1 MFCST
6 VFLPDCRLESR
17 RVYGCSTHTNVFGEG
32 WLLLSLRLESR
43 RVDGGADF
51 LAVAWLELGSV
62 LTFSYVELR
71 VLVSGAALFN
81 VNVNF
86 SVVTSATREVD
97 FDVSICLAASWSEEE
112 KKSVDEEMK

>member
-1 MFCST
+1 M
-6 VFLPDCRLESR
+6 ESR